1 METLIFAVAGYNL
14 AETGRHIEIA
24 KACRDRFEVLFISY
38 GGPFERLIEDEGLPL
53 RRMEPRLTEK
63 QLRHVRKA
71 LSGETLNTVGY
82 FTAEEMQ
89 PRVENEIR
97 LFEEVKP
104 ACVLTGWCQ
113 SVLISARAANVP
125 LVNVLHSTTV
135 TEYYRAGLQ
144 SWPDRTNFRF
154 FRWFMS
160 EEKMNRWIS
169 DLVLKMKSPA
179 KQFNILA
186 RKYGLEEF
194 NNFIEVLEGDHTLLA
209 DIPEWVG
216 FPEVRPSLRYIGP
229 LPFRLTG
236 EIPREIL
243 RIPRDRPI
251 VYFAMG
257 SSGRPQLIADILEG
271 FRGKPLNVIAP
282 IEAHIK
288 DMNLD
293 IPSNVIVTGF
303 IPAHVVNPMADIS
316 VIHGGQNTVMNACLS
331 GTPIVGVGMHPEQQA
346 NLDAC
351 VRKGFA
357 IRLNKRS
364 ATAQDF
370 MEAIDQLLQ
379 DPKAGEAVKAF
390 QRQLE
395 KWDGPANAAEFLQE
409 TFGKKRSEAGP
420 GIEVSAEAEVPFGA
434 TGSGRELGDLENRK

>member
-1 METLIFAVAGYNL
+1 MKTLIFAVAGYNL

-24 KACRDRFEVLFISY
+24 KACGKFFDILFISY
-38 GGPFERLIEDEGLPL
+38 GGDFEGLIEEEGLPL
-53 RRMEPRLTEK
+53 RRMEPRLTDK
-63 QLRHVRKA
+63 QLSHVRKA

-82 FTAEEMQ
+82 FTAKEME
-89 PRVENEIR
+89 PRIENEIR

-125 LVNVLHSTTV
+125 FVNVLHSTSV
-135 TEYYRAGLQ
+135 TEYYQAGLQ
-144 SWPDRTNFRF
+144 TWPDRTNFPF

-160 EEKMNRWIS
+160 EEKMNRWTS
-169 DLVLKMKSPA
+169 DLVLKMKLPA
-179 KQFNILA
+179 RPFNILA
-186 RKYGLEEF
+186 KKYGLKEF

-216 FPEVRPSLRYIGP
+216 FSEVRPNLHYIGP
-229 LPFRLTG
+229 LPFRINRAVPK
-236 EIPREIL
+236 EITEMPK
-243 RIPRDRPI
+243 DKPI
-251 VYFAMG
+251 IYFAMG
-257 SSGRPQLIADILEG
+257 SSGKPGLIAEILEG
-271 FRGKPLNVIAP
+271 FRNKPFNVIAP

-293 IPSNVIVTGF
+293 IPPNVIVTGF

-357 IRLNKRS
+357 IRLNKKS
-364 ATAQDF
+364 VTARDVIN
-370 MEAIDQLLQ
+370 AIDRLLQ
-379 DPKAGEAVKAF
+379 DPKAREAVRTF
-390 QRQLE
+390 QEELV
-395 KWDGPANAAEFLQE
+395 KWDGPSNAAKFLQE
-409 TFGKKRSEAGP
+409 TFWKNEP
-420 GIEVSAEAEVPFGA
+420 
-434 TGSGRELGDLENRK
+434 